1 MNEKVKKLSV
11 LGMFAALA
19 YVFVLVGRIPI
30 SSVEFLKYDPK
41 DIVVAICGFIMGPV
55 SALIVTVIT
64 SFLEMVTISTTG
76 FIGLV
81 MNIISTASF
90 ACTAAFIYKKKKTLL
105 GAVIGLIAGALS
117 MTVLML
123 LWNYLITPIYMGYPR
138 EAVADMLAPVFLPF
152 NLIKSGLNASFTM
165 LLYKPVV
172 TAMRKAHIIS
182 DTPVREKEISA
193 SDGEIKE
200 SDKIDAENE
209 VANAE
214 NRPHHFKINVWTVV
228 ISLFIIAICVL
239 WVLAI
244 KKII

>member
-1 MNEKVKKLSV
+1 MNDKVKKVTV

-19 YVFVLVGRIPI
+19 YVFVLIGRIPI

-41 DIVVAICGFIMGPV
+41 DIIVAICGFVMGPI
-55 SALIVTVIT
+55 SALIVTLIT
-64 SFLEMVTISTTG
+64 SLLEMITISTTG
-76 FIGLV
+76 FIGFA
-81 MNIISTASF
+81 MNVISTASF

-105 GAVIGLIAGALS
+105 GAVIGLIAGALA
-117 MTVLML
+117 MTVLMI

-138 EAVADMLAPVFLPF
+138 EAVAEMLVPVFLPF

-182 DTPVREKEISA
+182 DTSSVP
-193 SDGEIKE
+193 DGEAKTGNGTAKPE
-200 SDKIDAENE
+200 DHPYHL
-209 VANAE
+209 
-214 NRPHHFKINVWTVV
+214 RINIWTVI
-228 ISLFIIAICVL
+228 ISVFIIAICVL

>member
-1 MNEKVKKLSV
+1 
-11 LGMFAALA
+11 
-19 YVFVLVGRIPI
+19 
-30 SSVEFLKYDPK
+30 
-41 DIVVAICGFIMGPV
+41 
-55 SALIVTVIT
+55 
-64 SFLEMVTISTTG
+64 
-76 FIGLV
+76 
-81 MNIISTASF
+81 
-90 ACTAAFIYKKKKTLL
+90 
-105 GAVIGLIAGALS
+105 
-117 MTVLML
+117 
-123 LWNYLITPIYMGYPR
+123 MGYPR
-138 EAVADMLAPVFLPF
+138 EAIAEMLVPVFLPF